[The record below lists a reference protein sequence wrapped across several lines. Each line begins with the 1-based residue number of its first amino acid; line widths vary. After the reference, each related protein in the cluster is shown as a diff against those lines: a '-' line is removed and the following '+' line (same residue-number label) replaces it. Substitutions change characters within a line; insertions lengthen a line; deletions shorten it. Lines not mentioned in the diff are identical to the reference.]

1 MKKIISFF
9 TLAFAICICASA
21 QSYLNVYQDNVV
33 ISQISYDDIDSL
45 SVTKTEPHIISLW
58 SKGEVFQS
66 YASNEIDSITVT
78 QHGGEP
84 FSYIGI
90 VGFNDS
96 LYVKDIDIL
105 SSRTGYVYND
115 YIEDL
120 PKKDGSLLYYA
131 IDNALNLLES
141 QNAQTPL
148 SSINL
153 ITFTDGLD
161 QGSIMM
167 TDKYDSSRE
176 YLKAMNRRIKNTKIG
191 DIPITAYSVGLQ
203 GNDVADLTLFK
214 QNLQQLS
221 SDSCKA
227 FEVESI
233 YDLED
238 KFQDIAKQIISIST
252 RQTMSVKIPRVD
264 SGTLVRFIFDR
275 ESPENSQLY
284 IEGTFSLKDRSL
296 HDVSYHGIKA
306 STGNTI
312 QGTQDG
318 IFITYTFTGMRLA
331 SGEGLIPTTY
341 TKHYYKLPSSTSWQI
356 NSEFSPNNN
365 TQRRVSHSGT
375 SVVLILDC
383 SSSLGKDI
391 NTMKYYAKTFVDMI
405 AENALPFDI
414 NDPLGFKAELDAKN
428 LIVHLTWEPV
438 AYAEEYRIYRENRWG
453 EKRKLIAEGI
463 TGTSWTDENPNE
475 GDNYYHIDAV
485 GHNIENYGG
494 STSGPVECLLETPD
508 NLQAEMALE
517 NNTLGIRM
525 SWDNVPYARGYNI
538 YRYDSRSDKY
548 KMIAENVSES
558 TWFDKQPL
566 NGYNK
571 YKVCATSNSIYSSQ
585 STYCS
590 VNYILSTPSNVTD
603 SIYVDSNKKLCIA
616 LSWDEVPF
624 AEAYNIYD
632 QNSEKLLAANVKSNK
647 WIDDNPTSRISTAR
661 NRQDFNYMIEA
672 VGYGLTSSRC
682 KHTTTCVMMDPKSPE
697 LNLEPKDDRLAI
709 RITWNHVNLATGYDV
724 YRKNSSSDGYDLIA
738 KNVSDTIWIDDS
750 PIEGWNYYK
759 IDAVGDKLI
768 SSSWSNSI
776 KYGINSPSEV
786 RTSIDKND
794 LFVNVTWDD
803 VEWAQEYEIWRNS
816 ESSGEFTL
824 LSEHC
829 STNSFTDESP
839 LNGDNYYKIFA
850 VGYGLKTASGTLSQK
865 IKCTLDSPVV
875 TASLEDKDLVVDV
888 EWETVKFAKYYNVYK
903 RKDDYDYTLVAE
915 NITSKSWKDTAP
927 REGDNYYRVCAI
939 NGNVISKMGSSSVNV
954 QISKPNV
961 VAELSDKDFS
971 VNVSWSPVQYAKVY
985 NVYYSTKS
993 NYYGYELIAENL
1005 TDTLFRHE
1013 SPAEGRNYYSVVAK
1027 NGDIKNSS
1035 NSVCINVKF
1044 ALDTPT
1050 NVAASKVHGQSKIQ
1064 VSWDD
1069 IARTTNYTVYRA
1081 NLLYGKYEV
1090 VAEGVDTN
1098 NWLDESP
1105 LFGRNF
1111 YKIEGNCDSI
1121 KSNIS
1126 KASNGAN
1133 AFVDIYDV
1141 KGVSFGMVAV
1151 EGGTFTMGDDKS
1163 NYTADKPAHN
1173 VTLPDFY
1180 IAETEVT
1187 QSLWDIVMND
1197 TYSHTET
1204 PVSSISWN
1212 DCQEFIKKLNVLTGK
1227 NFRLPTE
1234 AEWEFAAKGGNK
1246 TQYTTYSGSN
1256 YIRDVGWFHNA
1267 RSHVKDEKHIVAT
1280 KACNELGIFDMTG
1293 NVWEWCSDWYGGYS
1307 ENPQTNPQ
1315 GPETG
1320 TKKIIRG
1327 GSYYDSSTRC
1337 QNTYRDSSE
1346 PSATSTTIG
1355 FRLALSK

>member
-105 SSRTGYVYND
+105 SSRTDYVYND

-131 IDNALNLLES
+131 IDNALNLLEN

-176 YLKAMNRRIKNTKIG
+176 YLKAMNQRIKNTKIG

-252 RQTMSVKIPRVD
+252 RQTMSVKIPGVD
-264 SGTLVRFIFDR
+264 SGTLVRFIFDG

-284 IEGTFSLKDRSL
+284 IEGTFSLKDCSL

-306 STGNTI
+306 STGSTI

-341 TKHYYKLPSSTSWQI
+341 TKHFYKLPSSTSWQI

-405 AENALPFDI
+405 AENAQPFEI
-414 NDPLGFKAELDAKN
+414 KAPQGFKAELDAKN
-428 LIVHLTWEPV
+428 FIVHLTWEPV
-438 AYAEEYRIYRENRWG
+438 VYAEEYRIYRANRSG
-453 EKRKLIAEGI
+453 KNYKLIAEGI

-494 STSGPVECLLETPD
+494 SSSGPVECLLETPD

-603 SIYVDSNKKLCIA
+603 SIYVDSKKKLCIA

-647 WIDDNPTSRISTAR
+647 WIDDNPTSRISTASDR
-661 NRQDFNYMIEA
+661 HDFRYMIEA
-672 VGYGLTSSRC
+672 VRYGLTSSRC

-697 LNLEPKDDRLAI
+697 LNLEQKDDRLAI
-709 RITWNHVNLATGYDV
+709 KITWNRVSLATGYNV
-724 YRKNSSSDGYDLIA
+724 YRKSSSSDDCNLIA

-759 IDAVGDKLI
+759 ILAVGDKLI
-768 SSSWSNSI
+768 SSSSWSNSI

-816 ESSGEFTL
+816 KSSGEFTL

-829 STNSFTDESP
+829 STNSFTDKSP

-865 IKCTLDSPVV
+865 INCALDRPVI

-903 RKDDYDYTLVAE
+903 GKDDYDYTLVAE
-915 NITSKSWKDTAP
+915 NITSTSWKDTTP
-927 REGDNYYRVCAI
+927 RKGDNYYRVCAV
-939 NGNVISKMGSSSVNV
+939 NGNVISEMSSSSNVNV
-954 QISKPNV
+954 QISEPKV

-971 VNVSWSPVQYAKVY
+971 VNVSWSPVQYAKKY
-985 NVYYSTKS
+985 DVYYKTYYS
-993 NYYGYELIAENL
+993 NYELIAENL

-1013 SPAEGRNYYSVVAK
+1013 SPVEGRNYYYVVAK

-1035 NSVCINVKF
+1035 YSVSINVIF
-1044 ALDTPT
+1044 TLDTPT

-1069 IARTTNYTVYRA
+1069 IARTTKYTVYRA
-1081 NLLYGKYEV
+1081 NLEKGEYKV

-1105 LFGRNF
+1105 LLGRNF
-1111 YKIEGNCDSI
+1111 YKIEGHRDSLT
-1121 KSNIS
+1121 SNMS
-1126 KASNGAN
+1126 YVSNGAN
-1133 AFVDIYDV
+1133 AFVDIYDI

-1151 EGGTFTMGDDKS
+1151 EGGTFTMGADDVS
-1163 NYTADKPAHN
+1163 NYTEGKPAHN
-1173 VTLPDFY
+1173 VTLSDFY

-1187 QSLWDIVMND
+1187 RGLFLIVMGD
-1197 TYSHTET
+1197 RYRQSEI
-1204 PVSSISWN
+1204 PVSGISWN

-1246 TQYTTYSGSN
+1246 TKYTTYSGSED
-1256 YIRDVGWFHNA
+1256 IEDVGWFNNNSY
-1267 RSHVKDEKHIVAT
+1267 RGKQIVAT

-1293 NVWEWCSDWYGGYS
+1293 NVCEWCSDWYGEYS

-1327 GSYYDSSTRC
+1327 GSYYNVKTEC
-1337 QNTYRDSSE
+1337 QNTYRGSSD
-1346 PSATSTTIG
+1346 PSGTSYVG

>member
-176 YLKAMNRRIKNTKIG
+176 YLKAMNQRIKNTKIG

-252 RQTMSVKIPRVD
+252 RQTMSVKIPGVD

-312 QGTQDG
+312 KGTQDG

-494 STSGPVECLLETPD
+494 SSSGPVKCLLETPV

-538 YRYDSRSDKY
+538 YRYDSRSDEY

-571 YKVCATSNSIYSSQ
+571 YKVCATCNSIFSSQ
-585 STYCS
+585 SEFCS
-590 VNYILSTPSNVTD
+590 VNYILSTPSNITD

-616 LSWDEVPF
+616 LSWDKVPF
-624 AEAYNIYD
+624 AKAYNIYD

-647 WIDDNPTSRISTAR
+647 WIDENPTSRISKTSDR
-661 NRQDFNYMIEA
+661 HDFRYMIET
-672 VGYGLTSSRC
+672 VGHGLTSSRYHN
-682 KHTTTCVMMDPKSPE
+682 HTTTCVMMAPKSPE
-697 LNLEPKDDRLAI
+697 LNLEPKDDKLAI
-709 RITWNHVNLATGYDV
+709 RITWNHVNLATGYNV
-724 YRKNSSSDGYDLIA
+724 YRMNMPYERYKLIA
-738 KNVSDTIWIDDS
+738 ENVSDTIWIDDS
-750 PIEGWNYYK
+750 PIEGWNSYK
-759 IDAVGDKLI
+759 IDAVGDKLR
-768 SSSWSNSI
+768 SSSSEESI
-776 KYGINSPSEV
+776 IEYGIKPPSEV
-786 RTSIDKND
+786 RTSIDKNN

-816 ESSGEFTL
+816 ERSGKFTL

-850 VGYGLKTASGTLSQK
+850 VGYGLKTASGTLSK
-865 IKCTLDSPVV
+865 NINCALDIPVV
-875 TASLEDKDLVVDV
+875 TAILEDKDLVVDV
-888 EWETVKFAKYYNVYK
+888 EWETVELAKSYYVY
-903 RKDDYDYTLVAE
+903 RTEDFNNYTLVAK
-915 NITSKSWKDTAP
+915 NITSTSWKDTAP
-927 REGDNYYRVCAI
+927 KKGDNFYCVFAV
-939 NGNVISKMGSSSVNV
+939 NGNRISEMGTSSKVKV
-954 QISKPNV
+954 EISEPNV
-961 VAELSDKDFS
+961 VAKLSDKDFS
-971 VNVSWSPVQYAKVY
+971 VNVSWCPVQYAKVY
-985 NVYYSTKS
+985 DVYYSTKS
-993 NYYGYELIAENL
+993 DYDYKLIAENL

-1013 SPAEGRNYYSVVAK
+1013 SPAKGLNYYKVVA
-1027 NGDIKNSS
+1027 NIGDIKSEAIAS
-1035 NSVCINVKF
+1035 INVKY
-1044 ALDTPT
+1044 ALDAPT

-1069 IARTTNYTVYRA
+1069 IARTTTYTIYRA
-1081 NLLYGKYEV
+1081 NLRSYGKYEM

-1105 LFGRNF
+1105 LLGRNF
-1111 YKIEGNCDSI
+1111 YKIEGNRDSI

-1126 KASNGAN
+1126 EASNGAN
-1133 AFVDIYDV
+1133 AFIDIYDV

-1151 EGGTFTMGDDKS
+1151 EGGTFTMGTDDKS
-1163 NYTADKPAHN
+1163 NYTEGKPAHN
-1173 VTLPDFY
+1173 VTLSDFY

-1187 QSLWDIVMND
+1187 QMLWDIVMND
-1197 TYSHTET
+1197 TYAHTET

-1246 TQYTTYSGSN
+1246 TQYTTYSGGED
-1256 YIRDVGWFHNA
+1256 IRYVGWFYDNG
-1267 RSHVKDEKHIVAT
+1267 SYKHIVDT
-1280 KACNELGIFDMTG
+1280 KACNELGIVDMTG

-1327 GSYYDSSTRC
+1327 GSYHSDKTQC
-1337 QNTYRDSSE
+1337 QNTYRGSSE